1 MMVYKYLI
9 GYRSTS
15 KHGTQQIGRTI
26 ITRNKP
32 ILNLKDVEEIELWL
46 QKDCGIE
53 KIIVLSFSKL
63 EGFD

>member
-1 MMVYKYLI
+1 MMIHKYLI
-9 GYRSTS
+9 GYMSTS
-15 KHGTQQIGRTI
+15 KHGTQTI

-46 QKDCGIE
+46 QKDCGVE